1 MIEENKNETQAIKE
15 LALISKELIKQNK
28 SRRRWRIFLTLIL
41 LSYIGFITYVNIE
54 ETDMLDVAIKKERPF
69 AAEVILSG
77 VIEQDGAI
85 SADESLKLL
94 SKAFKDSNSKGVI
107 LRLNSPGGS
116 PVQANKI
123 YKGINILKKQYNKK
137 LYVVIDDICVS
148 GCYFIAAVADE
159 IYADKSSIVGSIG
172 VIMSSFGAV
181 DAMKKLGIERRL
193 YVAGEYKG
201 FLDPFSKEDEKIVK
215 HIKEEILGKTHTNF
229 IAAVKN
235 GRKNKLANN
244 KDLFSGLVWLG
255 DEGIKLGLIDGIG
268 DANFVAIQKIGV
280 KTRIEY
286 KKEKTL
292 LEELTT
298 LTAESMANIIIKNLI
313 TDNINVR

>member
-54 ETDMLDVAIKKERPF
+54 ETDMLDVAIKKEKPF

-215 HIKEEILGKTHTNF
+215 HIKKEILDKTHTNF

-235 GRKNKLANN
+235 GRKNKLVNN
-244 KDLFSGLVWLG
+244 KDLFSGLIWLG
-255 DEGIKLGLIDGIG
+255 DEGVKLGLIDGIG